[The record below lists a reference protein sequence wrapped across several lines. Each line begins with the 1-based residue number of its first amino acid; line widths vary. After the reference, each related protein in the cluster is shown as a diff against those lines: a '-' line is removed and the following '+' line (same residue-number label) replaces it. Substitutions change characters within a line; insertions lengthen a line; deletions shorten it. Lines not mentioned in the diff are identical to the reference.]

1 MNRTAIVVGS
11 NGLVGSELLKILLES
26 DYYRTVVSLA
36 RKYLEIKND
45 KLVQYIIED
54 YNQLDEYEEL
64 IAADDIY
71 CCLGSTMK
79 KAGSKEAFR
88 KVDFDYPLTIAKLA
102 ALNDSGQFMLVS
114 ALGANPGSGVF
125 YNKVK
130 GEVEEAIK
138 EVDFN
143 SLHIFRPSLLLG
155 DRQEKRGGES
165 TAKVLMT
172 TFSFAMV
179 GPWKKYKPV
188 QAKKVAQAMFQAA
201 QKNEDGV
208 HVHESDQIAAL

>member
-36 RKYLEIKND
+36 RKYLEVKDD

-54 YNQLDEYEEL
+54 YNQLDEFEEL

-79 KAGSKEAFR
+79 KAGSKDAFR
-88 KVDFDYPLTIAKLA
+88 KVDYEYPLNIAKLA
-102 ALNDSGQFMLVS
+102 ALNDSNQFLLVS
-114 ALGANPGSGVF
+114 ALGANADSGVF

-130 GEVEEAIK
+130 GEVEDAIK
-138 EVDFN
+138 EVDFK
-143 SLHIFRPSLLLG
+143 SLHFFRPSLLLG

-172 TFSFAMV
+172 TFSFAMI

-188 QAKKVAQAMFQAA
+188 HARKVAKAMFEAA
-201 QKNEDGV
+201 QKNEPGV
-208 HVHESDQIAAL
+208 HAYESDEIAAL